1 MRKNIT
7 EEYLETIL
15 YLTRGGARAKTRD
28 IAQAMGIKPPSVS
41 EMLLKLR
48 DQGYIDYMPYEGA
61 ALTEEGRAEAIRM
74 ERKHQLLETFLV
86 GTLGVDTDTAHD
98 EACELEHSVSDNT
111 MERICSYLGHPRYC
125 PDDHPITKGE
135 CCEKAD
141 SVSMPLLELNEGEE
155 GVIRVITLDNNTRD
169 YMLSLGFLPDVPVYV
184 KKKLPSNSLLVRI
197 KGSEIA
203 IGRDI
208 ACKILV
214 SKTAPKVI
222 P

>member
-15 YLTRGGARAKTRD
+15 YLTREGRRAKTRD

-48 DQGYIDYMPYEGA
+48 DQGYIDYVPYEGA
-61 ALTEEGRAEAIRM
+61 ALTEEGRSQAVQM

-86 GTLGVDTDTAHD
+86 DMLGVDTDTAHD

-111 MERICSYLGHPRYC
+111 VERICSFLGHPRYC
-125 PDDHPITKGE
+125 PDDHPITRGE
-135 CCEKAD
+135 CCEKAEAPQ
-141 SVSMPLLELNEGEE
+141 PLLSLNEGEE
-155 GVIRVITLDNNTRD
+155 GTIRVVTLDNNTRD
-169 YMLSLGFLPDVPVYV
+169 YMLSLGFLPDVPVFV

-203 IGRDI
+203 IGKDI
-208 ACKILV
+208 AGKILV
-214 SKTAPKVI
+214 SKVSPKVVL
-222 P
+222 